1 MTAIP
6 VFLERGSTLV
16 FFAVAA
22 LLVATLTALS
32 ADAARRAGLGR
43 SGLVRAPA
51 TVAVFLACWFGL
63 ALVTK
68 DSLPLL
74 AQELQLPLAL
84 AVGFGPMLAAA
95 AILFSS
101 RSLRAVN
108 GAMPGAWLV
117 WAQSYR
123 MAGFLFLF
131 PFLAYGVIPAAFA
144 IPAAVGDMI
153 TGALALP
160 VGRAVARGGPQAAKW
175 AVAWNVFGIVD
186 LIVAPAAAIAWHVNL
201 LGYAPLAILP
211 LFLGPPLGILV
222 HVFSLRNLAVNSHP
236 APARELALG
245 TI

>member
-144 IPAAVGDMI
+144 ISMPNTSSI
-153 TGALALP
+153 TEICL
-160 VGRAVARGGPQAAKW
+160 
-175 AVAWNVFGIVD
+175 
-186 LIVAPAAAIAWHVNL
+186 
-201 LGYAPLAILP
+201 
-211 LFLGPPLGILV
+211 
-222 HVFSLRNLAVNSHP
+222 
-236 APARELALG
+236 
-245 TI
+245 

>member
-74 AQELQLPLAL
+74 AQENIEDILQMPEKWAAPGAFLLRVKGDSMVGAHILDGDYVLVHPQPTAAEGEIVVAL
-84 AVGFGPMLAAA
+84 IGEEATVKRFHKTEHGITLKAENPKFSPIVISSKNSESFRIAGRVAGVMRLVGNSGKGEK
-95 AILFSS
+95 SK
-101 RSLRAVN
+101 RSL
-108 GAMPGAWLV
+108 
-117 WAQSYR
+117 
-123 MAGFLFLF
+123 
-131 PFLAYGVIPAAFA
+131 
-144 IPAAVGDMI
+144 
-153 TGALALP
+153 
-160 VGRAVARGGPQAAKW
+160 K
-175 AVAWNVFGIVD
+175 
-186 LIVAPAAAIAWHVNL
+186 
-201 LGYAPLAILP
+201 
-211 LFLGPPLGILV
+211 
-222 HVFSLRNLAVNSHP
+222 
-236 APARELALG
+236 
-245 TI
+245 